1 MVWTCNFAVCHQV
14 EGQELLRSFCLYIKS
29 KWRSQTIWNGSSS
42 PALHTWRLVCLQ
54 QGTATAFGNM
64 IVFGLCRQHRSSCHE
79 DYRAAYFQKIHS
91 LCKHSLSLAQYIM
104 CEKEEGNERRSL
116 KIKFSVFALSF
127 GVFYRLPG
135 SRWKP
140 IQSYRCFEF

>member
-1 MVWTCNFAVCHQV
+1 MNVQ
-14 EGQELLRSFCLYIKS
+14 LRSVS
-29 KWRSQTIWNGSSS
+29 PSWRG
-42 PALHTWRLVCLQ
+42 RLVFVSNQSDPGKPFETAPAHQLCILEGWYVLNRASLYSYSLLEICLFL
-54 QGTATAFGNM
+54 AFAHN
-64 IVFGLCRQHRSSCHE
+64 IDHRVTKTIGPHT
-79 DYRAAYFQKIHS
+79 FKKFT

-104 CEKEEGNERRSL
+104 CEQEEGNERRSL

-127 GVFYRLPG
+127 AVFYRLPG